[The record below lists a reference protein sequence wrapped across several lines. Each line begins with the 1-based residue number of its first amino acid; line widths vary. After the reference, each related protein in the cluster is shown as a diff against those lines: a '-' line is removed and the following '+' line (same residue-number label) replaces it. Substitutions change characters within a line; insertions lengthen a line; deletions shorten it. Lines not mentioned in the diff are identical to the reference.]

1 MREIARYLNI
11 DFQKAQKIE
20 KGKIRLNREYLPR
33 ICEKLNLSL
42 NDYMNKI
49 SFLSY
54 FDYN

>member
-1 MREIARYLNI
+1 MREIVRYLNI

-20 KGKIRLNREYLPR
+20 KRRIRLNREYLPR

>member
-20 KGKIRLNREYLPR
+20 KGRIRLNREYLPR

>member
-1 MREIARYLNI
+1 MREIVRYLNI

-20 KGKIRLNREYLPR
+20 KGRIRLNREYLPR

>member
-20 KGKIRLNREYLPR
+20 KGRIRLNREYLPR

-49 SFLSY
+49 SFLLY

>member
-20 KGKIRLNREYLPR
+20 KRRIRLNREYLPR

>member
-20 KGKIRLNREYLPR
+20 KGRIRLNKEYLPR

>member
-1 MREIARYLNI
+1 MREMARSLNI

-20 KGKIRLNREYLPR
+20 KGRIRLNREYLPR

>member
-1 MREIARYLNI
+1 MREIAKYLNI

-20 KGKIRLNREYLPR
+20 KGRIRLNREYLPR
-33 ICEKLNLSL
+33 ICKKLNLSL
-42 NDYMNKI
+42 NDCMNKI